1 VDCFGR
7 WKALH
12 YAARRFF
19 APLLLS
25 IEDQQKA
32 MNVVLTND
40 SPENWEGMLRWSLET
55 LAGEVLQSK
64 EEQVNAAPLDA
75 TCVCRCEFS
84 NSLKDEQIRNM
95 VFVAELLH
103 GERILSR
110 QAAFFVPIKYL
121 NLVDPHVQ
129 SQIQIEDQQVK
140 ISLASH
146 SFAGQVEC
154 MLEGSDAVFSD
165 NYFDLPAGR
174 VVEISAPLPSGWTK
188 SQVKNAFQVRSI
200 YDSYEHKKRKS

>member
-1 VDCFGR
+1 MN
-7 WKALH
+7 
-12 YAARRFF
+12 RFEIWF
-19 APLLLS
+19 
-25 IEDQQKA
+25 
-32 MNVVLTND
+32 
-40 SPENWEGMLRWSLET
+40 
-55 LAGEVLQSK
+55 
-64 EEQVNAAPLDA
+64 
-75 TCVCRCEFS
+75 
-84 NSLKDEQIRNM
+84 
-95 VFVAELLH
+95 FVAELLH

-154 MLEGSDAVFSD
+154 MLEGSDAIFSD